1 MAKQP
6 QQQQMKTS
14 FLFIQLQ
21 PSPARTPAPSPAFT
35 APATTTAS
43 AAAQRVAVKE
53 HGSLNPRTEPS
64 ASQDLWLKG
73 GVAETPSWL
82 LPEKDYG
89 TEQAAAFSCFLLK
102 EEEEEK
108 DKDPVLG
115 KGCVSHFLQHQAL
128 PSQESGQPQAWPGRF
143 PSPTL
148 GMSNGT
154 RGSFTNC
161 SITSAPQA
169 LWSMDHQPR
178 AVLGPSVLQAALP
191 VACSRTSKAVQW
203 SVDVAGMSLTHP
215 GQLQEISARSRGCC
229 LMEPRNKRGARTP
242 VSAIRAEQYRY
253 CPQVRTSRTYLAPP
267 AAPRLKA
274 ETFVWVNNG
283 SAHSKSVAKAKY
295 EFLFGRSEE
304 KAPETSDHG
313 GSTLLPPN
321 VTNEFTEYGTM
332 EERGEVLR
340 ASLEFDAES
349 QQCCAHGREQG
360 QLLVGPQFGLD
371 SSTAGGLSHEGG
383 ASSRRHLKEPS
394 LPKPIG
400 SLAPA
405 PNTAE
410 SSVASGGLQAPKVLE
425 GDVISVSSSRRMEK
439 GLSATRRE
447 ARGANRPATSVQEK
461 PPEIPLPA
469 ELITEENFYLS
480 IEKDLTALLT
490 GETQPV
496 LSQITKNGKKE
507 TARGQEMICQKTSV
521 EKPAVAHKVEGTINF
536 TGEKWSD
543 LGRKH
548 PGCDR
553 GTVYRSPVE
562 QGSSTGRSG
571 RIKHVGFQGVE
582 ILWTGGEEEEMRR
595 SSADMEASVERTA
608 FSKSKEFSRVS
619 SHPVPSVAFSH
630 SVRLTEGVW
639 DEPWKD
645 SSERLGTR
653 SGTFSPGLLVEGG
666 EDEVFLKEN
675 EQHPE
680 KKSVP
685 EGEVERFIEQ
695 EESTRE
701 DDDVLGPG
709 YTEDSTDV
717 YSSQFETILDNTSLY
732 YSAES
737 LETLYSEPDTYF
749 SFEMPLT
756 PMIQQRIKEGSQF
769 LERTSGPQQDV
780 LSVSADGG
788 IIMGYPG
795 EITNGM
801 NEVDDAIYRKGTPDM
816 AFWGS
821 NDAGLKKSS
830 LELHCEMGS
839 TEFLEKESSDNLSNG
854 TNSNLEAAR
863 RLARRLY
870 HLDHFKRSDVA
881 KHLGKNNEFSKLVAE
896 EYLKFFDFTG
906 MTLDQSLRCFFKAF
920 SLMGETQERERVLVH
935 FSNRYFHCNP
945 DTILSSDGVH
955 CLTCAIMLLNTDL
968 HGHNIGKK
976 MTCQEFITNLQG
988 VNEGSDFPRDLLKA
1002 LYNSIKNEK
1011 LEWAVDDEE
1020 KKKSSEGTDEK
1031 ANGTHP
1037 KTISRIGST
1046 TNPFLDIPHD
1056 PNAAVYKTGFLA
1068 RKIHADMDGKKT
1080 PRGKRGWKTFY
1091 AVLKGTVLYLQK
1103 DEYKPEKALSEDDLK
1118 NAVSVHHALASKATD
1133 YEKKPNVLKLKT
1145 ADWRVLLFQAQ
1156 SPEEMEAWINTINCV
1171 AAVFSAP
1178 PFPAAIG
1185 SQKKFSRPL
1194 LPATTTKLSQD
1205 EQLKSHE
1212 SKLKQI
1218 STELAEHRSYPP
1230 DKKVKAKEIDEYKLK
1245 DHYLEFEKSRY
1256 EMYVNLLKEG
1266 GRKLLG
1272 GSDSD
1277 GMGLKKSHSS
1287 PSLNQEASPVS
1298 AKVKRN
1304 VSERKDYRPETPS
1317 IKQKVT

>member
-988 VNEGSDFPRDLLKA
+988 VNEGSDFPRDLLKEA
-1002 LYNSIKNEK
+1002 GGG
-1011 LEWAVDDEE
+1011 
-1020 KKKSSEGTDEK
+1020 KS
-1031 ANGTHP
+1031 
-1037 KTISRIGST
+1037 
-1046 TNPFLDIPHD
+1046 
-1056 PNAAVYKTGFLA
+1056 
-1068 RKIHADMDGKKT
+1068 
-1080 PRGKRGWKTFY
+1080 
-1091 AVLKGTVLYLQK
+1091 
-1103 DEYKPEKALSEDDLK
+1103 
-1118 NAVSVHHALASKATD
+1118 
-1133 YEKKPNVLKLKT
+1133 
-1145 ADWRVLLFQAQ
+1145 
-1156 SPEEMEAWINTINCV
+1156 
-1171 AAVFSAP
+1171 
-1178 PFPAAIG
+1178 
-1185 SQKKFSRPL
+1185 
-1194 LPATTTKLSQD
+1194 
-1205 EQLKSHE
+1205 
-1212 SKLKQI
+1212 
-1218 STELAEHRSYPP
+1218 
-1230 DKKVKAKEIDEYKLK
+1230 
-1245 DHYLEFEKSRY
+1245 
-1256 EMYVNLLKEG
+1256 
-1266 GRKLLG
+1266 LG
-1272 GSDSD
+1272 
-1277 GMGLKKSHSS
+1277 
-1287 PSLNQEASPVS
+1287 
-1298 AKVKRN
+1298 
-1304 VSERKDYRPETPS
+1304 
-1317 IKQKVT
+1317 